1 MDIMCNATCSVAL
14 QAYVQFMTSSV
25 LQVFLLVIK
34 TFALAQLQL
43 LNTAKQLKKQM
54 RTGSSS
60 VQKKKNKEKQSLF
73 FMTSWSRLSPA

>member
-54 RTGSSS
+54 RTGKSS
-60 VQKKKNKEKQSLF
+60 VQKKRIKKSKVYFL
-73 FMTSWSRLSPA
+73 